1 MNDDSPESPLTFQ
14 WQDRQRPLG
23 RLLLLLLLT
32 IAGVVAMFFVFQVVY
47 PHTRTFTTSPQQIL
61 MFEPTQAAGRQL
73 VNRVRDEG
81 FLFANPGSGVE
92 ASAEALADRLPV
104 FRPSFAGFQMSLQSI
119 PETQDAGTSPR
130 LFSIHRVPLPQTP
143 TVLRAQDAVP
153 MPAPRRTPVL
163 KAVVHGRLAARGLES
178 PAELAGVSI
187 QEPHAIRYAV
197 GVSGSGTVTFAL
209 PLHPIP
215 DRRLADSVRRAI
227 TNLRFKPALAS
238 PIQWGEVSLRWDNS
252 DPAQ

>member
-1 MNDDSPESPLTFQ
+1 MNDDLPGSPLTFE

-32 IAGVVAMFFVFQVVY
+32 VAGVVATFFVFQVVY

-61 MFEPTQAAGRQL
+61 VFEPNQAAGRQL

-81 FLFANPGSGVE
+81 FLFANPGYGAETST
-92 ASAEALADRLPV
+92 EALADRLPM
-104 FRPSFAGFQMSLQSI
+104 FRPSFAGFQMSLQGI
-119 PETQDAGTSPR
+119 QETQDAGTSTR
-130 LFSIHRVPLPQTP
+130 LFSVHRVPLPQTP
-143 TVLRAQDAVP
+143 TVLRAQDA
-153 MPAPRRTPVL
+153 APTQAPPRPPVL
-163 KAVVHGRLAARGLES
+163 RAVVHGHLAARGLDS

-187 QEPHAIRYAV
+187 QEPYAIRYAV

-209 PLHPIP
+209 PLNPIP
-215 DRRLADSVRRAI
+215 DRRVADSVRRAI

-238 PIQWGEVSLRWDNS
+238 PVQWGEVSLRWENP
-252 DPAQ
+252 DPTR